1 MVRSIVIPHDPA
13 RSPRLRELAD
23 AGAFQEAVGG
33 WLDLIEMPA
42 LGVTVYMSEAARRTH
57 APINCRAM
65 AIWWLF
71 TADPLE
77 YPVILGDVVLT
88 GSGDDEGADVP
99 DCIVREIFEAR
110 EFVVQVRPYGFD
122 AWHDTYARFDSVF
135 DAATW
140 CMLLSHTLRA
150 GALFRLCSRTR
161 DTDTDEHAF
170 VGGEDSW

>member
-65 AIWWLF
+65 AIS
-71 TADPLE
+71 D
-77 YPVILGDVVLT
+77 
-88 GSGDDEGADVP
+88 
-99 DCIVREIFEAR
+99 
-110 EFVVQVRPYGFD
+110 
-122 AWHDTYARFDSVF
+122 
-135 DAATW
+135 
-140 CMLLSHTLRA
+140 
-150 GALFRLCSRTR
+150 
-161 DTDTDEHAF
+161 
-170 VGGEDSW
+170 